1 MRAAGKSAGRAVQPG
16 ILGGGSRLFRMDSD
30 GWRKAE
36 ECYHAAMERPPHD
49 RAAFVAQACAHD
61 SELRRE
67 VESLLA
73 HEGHADGLLETP
85 AWNHLTPPDETGT
98 IVPAALAGGAAIA
111 AYRILEKLGAGG
123 MGEVYRA
130 TDTKLQREVAIK
142 VLAPDFA
149 NDRAWLSRFQR
160 EARVLASLNHPHIA
174 AVYGLEE
181 SNGVRAIAM
190 ELVEGPTL
198 AERNARKRIPVDE
211 ALAIARQIVKA
222 LEYAHEKGIVHR
234 DLKPAN
240 IKLRPDGVVKVL
252 DFGLAKRAISNESP
266 ELTATRAGM
275 VVGTPAYMAP
285 EQAAGLPVDRRAD
298 IWAFGVVLFEML
310 SGRQIYARK
319 TTFETLAAVARDEPK
334 WDELPAE
341 TPAAIL
347 RLLRRC
353 LDKDPQRRLRDIGEA
368 RIVLDEDQPEEGA
381 RPSSLRARG
390 GWIAAALLGLAAA
403 AGWIAFLRAGSG
415 APGSDWKVSIVP
427 PSGVELPSVG
437 SMSQATPEISPDG
450 TMIVCRLGAGLQL
463 RKLNSTQ
470 FVPLRGTTDAVEP
483 FWAPDSQWIGFFVN
497 DALMKMQVPNGAPE
511 LLWKAKGGFAG
522 GAWGSNGTILFGVGG
537 PKLLA
542 IPAAGGNAI
551 PLPLPKTVFNALFP
565 HFLPDGEHFLFSGLG
580 LTHSVG
586 GLQEKNFYLARWNG
600 GKWALPPA
608 PLAATSGEA
617 RYSSAYGGSVLFMR
631 NDNLYSQK
639 LNVSQVRLE
648 GSPILVETSVA
659 SSAGTAN
666 RGCFSVSRDGVLAW
680 RPGRQYAEQLTWFD
694 RHGNP
699 VETAGPPAAYLSAR
713 LSPDERRIAAVVWTA
728 TGREL
733 RVLEIGQSGFLP
745 ILSPEM
751 NHGFPNSAVWTRDNS
766 RLLYTRSTPDGPF
779 FTEQSASGNSEAR
792 DLGKAPG
799 VSLYATAPNGA
810 WLTMANNTLHLAQ
823 VEGDKTLRPLLA
835 SNEQT
840 SQGAFSPDGRW
851 VVYVS
856 LASEEL
862 FVQAFPISGSRKQI
876 SSGGGSMPYW
886 RSDGHE
892 IVYLGPGSC
901 IYSVRL
907 DAARGQFSAP
917 ARLFAVRSAPNSAEH
932 TTLAVTRDGSRI
944 LFNQALDQPESRVID
959 VVALQRQY

>member
-1 MRAAGKSAGRAVQPG
+1 
-16 ILGGGSRLFRMDSD
+16 MDSD

-111 AYRILEKLGAGG
+111 AYRILGKLGAGG

-198 AERNARKRIPVDE
+198 AERNVRKRIPVNE
-211 ALAIARQIVKA
+211 ALAIARQIVEA
-222 LEYAHEKGIVHR
+222 MEYAHEKGIVHR
-234 DLKPAN
+234 DLKPSN
-240 IKLRPDGVVKVL
+240 VKLRPDGVVKVL
-252 DFGLAKRAISNESP
+252 DFGLARSASSDESP

-275 VVGTPAYMAP
+275 VIGTPAYMAP

-310 SGRQIYARK
+310 SGRQIYARN

-353 LDKDPQRRLRDIGEA
+353 LDKDPKRRLRDIGEA
-368 RIVLDEDQPEEGA
+368 RIALDENQPVEDA
-381 RPSSLRARG
+381 QPSGLRARG

-415 APGSDWKVSIVP
+415 APSSDWKVSIVP

-437 SMSQATPEISPDG
+437 SMSQSAPEISPDG

-483 FWAPDSQWIGFFVN
+483 FWSPDSQWIGFFVN
-497 DALMKMQVPNGAPE
+497 EALMKMQVPDGAPE
-511 LLWKAKGGFAG
+511 LLCKAKGGFAG
-522 GAWGSNGTILFGVGG
+522 GTWGSKGTILFAVGAS
-537 PKLLA
+537 KLLA
-542 IPAAGGNAI
+542 IPATGGNATS
-551 PLPLPKTVFNALFP
+551 LPLPKTVFNALFP
-565 HFLPDGEHFLFSGLG
+565 HFLPDGEHFLFAGLG
-580 LTHSVG
+580 LLHSEA
-586 GLQEKNFYLARWNG
+586 GLTEKNFYLAWWSG

-608 PLAATSGEA
+608 PLAAISGEA
-617 RYSSAYGGSVLFMR
+617 RYSSAYGGSVLFER
-631 NDNLYSQK
+631 SDNLYAQK
-639 LNVSQVRLE
+639 LNVSRARLE
-648 GSPILVETSVA
+648 GSPMLVETSVA

-666 RGCFSVSRDGVLAW
+666 RGPFSVSRNGILTW

-699 VETAGPPAAYLSAR
+699 VETAGPASAYLSAR
-713 LSPDERRIAAVVWTA
+713 LSPDERRIAAVVFIA

-733 RVLEIGQSGFLP
+733 RILETGQSGFLP

-751 NHGFPNSAVWTRDNS
+751 SHGFPNNVVWSDNS
-766 RLLYTRSTPDGPF
+766 HLLYTRSTPDGPF
-779 FTEQSASGNSEAR
+779 FTEQSASGGSEGR
-792 DLGKAPG
+792 DLGKAPSP
-799 VSLYATAPNGA
+799 SLYAAAPNGTL
-810 WLTMANNTLHLAQ
+810 LTKANNTLHLAPI
-823 VEGDKTLRPLLA
+823 EGDSTPRPLLA

-856 LASEEL
+856 LPSEEL
-862 FVQAFPISGSRKQI
+862 FVEAFPISGSRKQI

-886 RSDGHE
+886 RRDGHE
-892 IVYLGPGSC
+892 IVYLGADSC

-917 ARLFAVRSAPNSAEH
+917 ERLFAVRSAPNSPDH

-944 LFNQALDQPESRVID
+944 LFNQAIDQPESRVID
-959 VVALQRQY
+959 VVALHR